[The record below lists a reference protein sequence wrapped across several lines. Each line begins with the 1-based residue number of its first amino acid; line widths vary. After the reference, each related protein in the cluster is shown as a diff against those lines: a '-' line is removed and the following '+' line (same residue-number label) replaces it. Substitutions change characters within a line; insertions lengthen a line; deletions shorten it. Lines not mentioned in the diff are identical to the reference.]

1 MTYGLGRRKKM
12 REFGLLVIAVLL
24 LAGCGGVQDDP
35 SAVTTDGEDGE
46 FTTDARNA
54 TPGEPTVAE
63 SDGISVRGGTLSV
76 NATAVFRNLLAL
88 IDVDTNQPIIVI
100 ENRAATD
107 GDETSALPVDDFGS
121 TLGLTPPEDTSASD
135 RPGGFTVKGTV
146 HIVPGNGSDAKMER
160 LLAHEFVHVVQ
171 YQKEWPSHS
180 RKSYAN
186 SDANTRLLS
195 TCLSEGAATYVTDKY
210 VRRYSVDVESD
221 TALMR
226 REYFESNGTEKYFY
240 APYYFCSRHLHSRLD
255 SPSDVAEA
263 YRNPPVTTEQVIH
276 NYTPQEELPK
286 DLDVMVD
293 ETNASWDLWTDS
305 TKGELFTRVVLANV
319 LSEEEASRAA
329 TGWGNDRLL
338 EFRDDGRR
346 GYVWLLRWDSAD
358 DADQFVQSFDRYLE
372 ARGAGPNDCVDS
384 TCFEQRRL
392 GPKTS
397 AVLVGRSSFV
407 SNVTVE
413 QKNAKVTVETA

>member
-1 MTYGLGRRKKM
+1 MTYGLGSKKKM
-12 REFGLLVIAVLL
+12 REFGLLVIVVLL
-24 LAGCGGVQDDP
+24 IAGCGGVQDDP

-63 SDGISVRGGTLSV
+63 SGGISVRGGTLSV

-100 ENRAATD
+100 ENRTETD
-107 GDETSALPVDDFGS
+107 GDETSALLVDDFGS
-121 TLGLTPPEDTSASD
+121 TLGLTPPEETATPD
-135 RPGGFTVKGTV
+135 RPGGYTVKSTV
-146 HIVPGNGSDAKMER
+146 HVVPDNGSDAEMER
-160 LLAHEFVHVVQ
+160 LLAHEFVHVIQ
-171 YQKEWPSHS
+171 YQKEWPSYLHEPS
-180 RKSYAN
+180 PN
-186 SDANTRLLS
+186 NDANTRLLS
-195 TCLSEGAATYVTDKY
+195 RCLSEGSATYVTDEY

-226 REYFESNGTEKYFY
+226 SEYFESNGTEKYFY

-276 NYTPQEELPK
+276 NYSPQEELPEE
-286 DLDVMVD
+286 LDVTVN

-346 GYVWLLRWDSAD
+346 SYVWILRWDSAN
-358 DADQFVQSFDRYLE
+358 DADQFVQSFEQYLE
-372 ARGAGPNDCVDS
+372 ARNAGPDDCVDS

-397 AVLVGRSSFV
+397 AVLVGRSSFPP
-407 SNVTVE
+407 NVTTERENSTIAVDV
-413 QKNAKVTVETA
+413 A